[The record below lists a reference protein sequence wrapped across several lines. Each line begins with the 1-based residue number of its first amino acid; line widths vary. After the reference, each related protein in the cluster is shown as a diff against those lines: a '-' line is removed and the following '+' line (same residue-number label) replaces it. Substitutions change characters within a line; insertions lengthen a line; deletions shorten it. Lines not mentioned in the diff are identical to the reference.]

1 MPLQKTS
8 RRWACGRRKKIL
20 LRAQGRRRLDACGAG
35 GGEETGEGGGGDD
48 PDGGPSQ
55 QVPRIAELHGPAEQ
69 AVQEIRE

>member
-1 MPLQKTS
+1 MGGWSFPASLRDCAHPLFRPQ
-8 RRWACGRRKKIL
+8 RRC
-20 LRAQGRRRLDACGAG
+20 RLDACGAG

-55 QVPRIAELHGPAEQ
+55 QVPLIAELHGPAEQ